1 MNVLQYVR
9 ALNVLNFSQLFY
21 FLSPCYWPQF
31 REAKR
36 PEPSSK
42 TGPHQLIL
50 IHPASGMC
58 TATIDRRTD
67 REEAVFSFKQWE
79 GRIFIQTVRR
89 QDFYSDKWRGRVLIQ
104 TVRRQDCQSDCQEAG
119 GIFIQTVRSQDF
131 QSDSE
136 EAGFSVR
143 QWGGR
148 IFIQIMRRQPFFQ
161 SVRRQDF
168 HSDREEAGFSVN
180 SEGRIFIQKM
190 KRKEVHLAG
199 YMIFFDTPTIGRTTL
214 RRTTLGQTTIRWT
227 THSRTT
233 T

>member
-1 MNVLQYVR
+1 MELDVLQIGTR
-9 ALNVLNFSQLFY
+9 NLWIFNNSSTY
-21 FLSPCYWPQF
+21 FICPCYWPQLWAQET
-31 REAKR
+31 RTILRDRSSPTDTHPPGLRYVYGHNR
-36 PEPSSK
+36 PED
-42 TGPHQLIL
+42 GPWRGSIY
-50 IHPASGMC
+50 
-58 TATIDRRTD
+58 
-67 REEAVFSFKQWE
+67 
-79 GRIFIQTVRR
+79 IQTVRR
-89 QDFYSDKWRGRVLIQ
+89 QDFHSD
-104 TVRRQDCQSDCQEAG
+104 SEEAG
-119 GIFIQTVRSQDF
+119 LSIRLSGGRRDFNQTVRSQDF

-148 IFIQIMRRQPFFQ
+148 IFIQIMRRQPFIQ

-214 RRTTLGQTTIRWT
+214 HRTTLGQTTIRWT